1 MTAPL
6 EAGNGAVS
14 AGSAGDSGDPLIR
27 LARESGRTLGEL
39 GVRPDD
45 AGWIHAHAE
54 AIESLERVSWPP
66 RWPRWPRGG
75 IRGALYRLARKAART
90 AR

>member
-1 MTAPL
+1 MNARQA
-6 EAGNGAVS
+6 AGRDAVS
-14 AGSAGDSGDPLIR
+14 AGSGGDSGDPLLR

-45 AGWIHAHAE
+45 AGWIRAHAE
-54 AIESLERVSWPP
+54 AIESLERVSHAP
-66 RWPRWPRGG
+66 RRG
-75 IRGALYRLARKAART
+75 IRGALYRLARRAARN